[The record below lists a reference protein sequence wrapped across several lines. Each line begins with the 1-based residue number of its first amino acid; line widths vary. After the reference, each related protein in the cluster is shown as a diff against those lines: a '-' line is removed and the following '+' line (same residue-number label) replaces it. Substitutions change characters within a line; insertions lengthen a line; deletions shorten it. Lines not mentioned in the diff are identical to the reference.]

1 MGLGLKGFVP
11 LPPLPF
17 FMRFLCLILAWLG
30 SQAAAYP
37 YERLNLESLEQE
49 QKALE
54 AANLPEEQRKKALDP
69 LNQASQWLRQ
79 AQTANSLRQDL
90 EKTAREAPKRLV
102 EIRQLL
108 EHPEKLARDL
118 PALDLSRPLEWL
130 EIYLAQEESALAQDQ
145 SVLEKKER
153 ELSEVLGA
161 ATSSQQIATLEQ
173 ELQEVESELLK
184 ASPESPQAPLERARR
199 LSLEARRIWLQAELN
214 RLRLRQANLAILTEL
229 SRAERDAA
237 ALLVAIRRSRLERLR
252 QAIQSARERQVLS
265 AAEEAKLALETS
277 EPEIRKELETNLSLW
292 AELEDLIGEGK
303 KLKHAASELKQQLE
317 TLQNDFEKIQQA
329 VSLAGTDEAIAKL
342 LRKRLKHLSA
352 MSSSWREAK
361 ALQSELKLAI
371 TRRFEIE
378 EALKSL
384 SDLDALIDAKIK
396 TLPPETSETRRA
408 VLRLKWQEAFNNRR
422 KALEALQQEYT
433 RHLSALSELNAN
445 AEQLQELTQSYRA
458 YLEKKL
464 LWIRYSSAPSKSQGL
479 FTRLNLKAITEMG
492 SNLSDLAQANPTPLG
507 FLALLVSSLFFLR
520 RRIEQDLQLLAQLT
534 RNIRTDRFLNTLRAL
549 GDTLLLATPVP
560 LLLLGLGLWLEQT
573 LNRVGTVFEPVPLF
587 LLAQGLIEAGKLL
600 AAISFLRQ
608 VCRTDGLAHRHLRW
622 PAVIREQLFHKLRWF
637 GPWAAVC
644 AFSIAASGDPINP
657 SLSAGRWMFVLLL
670 LSVSFLNYRLWREP
684 SELSKS
690 KPSWL
695 ITYHPLWFPLV
706 ILGPVFLAFGAAVG
720 FYYAALYLGERL
732 FHTLWYSLALLLSK
746 DFLLRWL
753 YVTERRLR
761 YQEILRRREELKAA
775 KPAAESGELPP
786 VEEPQVDFGRLSEQT
801 RRLFRIGFFSAT
813 LIGLWWIWKDAV
825 PAISFLEQV
834 TLPMTATKTVGG
846 VSKEVPLTLADVVT
860 GLLLGLLTVLAA
872 KNLPGLL
879 EFAVLQRLP
888 LEKGARYAWTALSQ
902 YLIAA
907 LGVYVIFSSLGVR
920 WADIQWLVAALSVGV
935 GFGLQEVVANFI
947 SGLILLFERPIR
959 VGDLVTVGNVTGT
972 VSKIRIRATTILN
985 WDRQELIIPNKNFIT
1000 GEFINWTLTDTVN
1013 RIRIEV
1019 GIAYGS
1025 DVAKALGLMLEAAL
1039 EHPEVLA
1046 EPKPQVTFEG
1056 FGDNALLL
1064 VLRAYLGALDN
1075 RLATITE
1082 LHQAIYT
1089 KFHAAGIA
1097 IAFPQRDVH
1106 LDTSRPLEVKIC
1118 REEV

>member
-1 MGLGLKGFVP
+1 
-11 LPPLPF
+11 
-17 FMRFLCLILAWLG
+17 MRFLCLLLAWLW
-30 SQAAAYP
+30 STSSFAAADAH
-37 YERLNLESLEQE
+37 LNLELLEQE

-54 AANLPEEQRKKALDP
+54 ATDLPEDQRKKAQDL

-90 EKTAREAPKRLV
+90 EKTAREAPKRLA

-108 EHPEKLARDL
+108 ERPEKLARDL

-130 EIYLAQEESALAQDQ
+130 EIKLAEEESVLTQDQ
-145 SVLEKKER
+145 SALEQKER
-153 ELSEVLGA
+153 ELSEALRA
-161 ATSSQQIATLEQ
+161 ATTSGQQIATLEQ
-173 ELQEVESELLK
+173 ELQEVETELK
-184 ASPESPQAPLERARR
+184 GSAESPQVPLERTRR
-199 LSLEARRIWLQAELN
+199 FSLEARRIWLQAELDW
-214 RLRLRQANLAILTEL
+214 LRLRQANLAILTEL

-265 AAEEAKLALETS
+265 AAEDAKLALKTA

-292 AELEDLIGEGK
+292 AELEKLIGEGK
-303 KLKHAASELKQQLE
+303 KLKQASLELARQLE

-329 VSLAGTDEAIAKL
+329 VNLAGTDESIAKL
-342 LRKRLKHLSA
+342 LRKRLKYLSA

-371 TRRFEIE
+371 IRRFEIE

-384 SDLDALIDAKIK
+384 SDLDALIDAKLK
-396 TLPPETSETRRA
+396 SLALETSETRRA
-408 VLRLKWQEAFNNRR
+408 VFRIKWQEALGNRR
-422 KALEALQQEYT
+422 KVLEALQQEYT
-433 RHLSALSELNAN
+433 RNLSALSELDAS
-445 AEQLQELTQSYRA
+445 AKQLQELTQSYRA

-464 LWIRYSSAPSKSQGL
+464 LWIRYSGAPGKIQDL
-479 FTRLNLKAITEMG
+479 FARVNLKAMAEMG
-492 SNLSDLAQANPTPLG
+492 SKLGELASVDPAPLG
-507 FLALLVSSLFFLR
+507 FLTLLVSSLLLLR
-520 RRIEQDLQLLAQLT
+520 QRIEQDLQLLAQLA

-549 GDTLLLATPVP
+549 VDTLLIAAPLP
-560 LLLLGLGLWLEQT
+560 LLLWGLGSWLEQT
-573 LNRVGTVFEPVPLF
+573 LDRTGAGFESFPLF
-587 LLAQGLIEAGKLL
+587 LLAQGLIEAGKLW

-608 VCRTDGLAHRHLRW
+608 LCRPDGLAHRHLRW
-622 PAVIREQLFHKLRWF
+622 PSVIREQLFRHLGWF

-644 AFSIAASGDPINP
+644 AFVIAASGDPIN
-657 SLSAGRWMFVLLL
+657 LSFTAGRWMFVLLL
-670 LSVSFLNYRLWREP
+670 LSFSFLNYHLWHTPRP
-684 SELSKS
+684 IELSRGA

-706 ILGPVFLAFGAAVG
+706 ILGPALLAFGTAVG
-720 FYYAALYLGERL
+720 FYYAALYLGQRL
-732 FHTLWYSLALLLSK
+732 FHTLWYFLALLLIK

-761 YQEILRRREELKAA
+761 YQEILRRREELRAA

-801 RRLFRIGFFSAT
+801 RRLFQIGFFSAAFV
-813 LIGLWWIWKDAV
+813 GLWWIWKDAV

-888 LEKGARYAWTALSQ
+888 LEKGARYAWTAFSQ

-959 VGDLVTVGNVTGT
+959 VGDLVTVGNITGT

-985 WDRQELIIPNKNFIT
+985 WDRQELIIPNKSFIT
-1000 GEFINWTLTDTVN
+1000 GQFINWTLTDTVN
-1013 RIRIEV
+1013 RVRIEV

-1025 DVAKALGLMLEAAL
+1025 DVAKALAFMAEAAA

-1056 FGDNALLL
+1056 FGENALLL

-1075 RLATITE
+1075 RLATISE
-1082 LHQAIYT
+1082 LHQAIYA
-1089 KFHAAGIA
+1089 KFRAAGISV
-1097 IAFPQRDVH
+1097 AFPQCDVH
-1106 LDTSRPLEVKIC
+1106 LDTSQPLEVRIC
-1118 REEV
+1118 RYTI